1 MLKPFLIFIAVC
13 CIAVKA
19 RSQDNP
25 DAADKIAGFPAE
37 FLKKADNKTTS
48 LDDALTKQTEK
59 YLQRLAKKEARLKR
73 KLYKV
78 DSATTKSLFA
88 NDPTQQYQALIQKLK
103 SDSIPGT
110 ASFTGQYMPYLDSL
124 KGSLSFLNKNPQLTG
139 ASKIL
144 PADLQNSLGHLQ
156 QLQAKM
162 ESADEIK
169 QYLQQRKQQIKNIL
183 TQYSH
188 LPPGITGIYNNYSKE
203 SFYYSQQVKEY
214 KDLLNDPDKAMKT
227 ALTVLNKVPAFTS
240 FMKKNSML
248 ASLFNIPGAVD
259 NANPA
264 QAVAGLQSRSQVT
277 QLIQNQVGQSGPNIN
292 TMVQQN
298 LQSAQGQMNTLRDKL
313 KSLGGGSGDPDSY
326 REDMPNFKPN
336 NQRTKSFLKRLEYG
350 TNIQSAQSNTFF
362 PTTTDLGLSVGYKL
376 NDKSTIGIG
385 ASYKIGWGSNVRH
398 IVLTTQGMGLR
409 SFLDV
414 KLKGSFYASGGFE
427 YNYQPPTLPDSLA
440 SKGLNASSWQQSGLI
455 GLTKIVSLKSK
466 TFKKTRIQLLWDFLS
481 YQQRPQTQAFKF
493 RIGYNF

>member
-1 MLKPFLIFIAVC
+1 MPCKPLLIFIAVC
-13 CIAVKA
+13 CIAVRA

-25 DAADKIAGFPAE
+25 DAVDKIAGFPSS
-37 FLKKADNKTTS
+37 FFKKADNKTTA
-48 LDDALTKQTEK
+48 LDNALTKQTEK

-78 DSATTKSLFA
+78 DSATTKKLFA
-88 NDPTQQYQALIQKLK
+88 GDPAQQYQALMQKLR

-124 KGSLSFLNKNPQLTG
+124 KGSLSFLNKNPQLSG

-144 PADLQNSLGHLQ
+144 PGDIQSSLSHVQ

-188 LPPGITGIYNNYSKE
+188 LPPGVTGIYNQYSKE
-203 SFYYSQQVKEY
+203 SYYYSQQVKEY
-214 KDLLNDPDKAMKT
+214 KDLLNDPDKTMKT
-227 ALTVLNKVPAFTS
+227 TLMVLDKVPAFTS

-248 ASLFNIPGAVD
+248 ATLFNMPGAAD

-277 QLIQNQVGQSGPNIN
+277 QAIQNQVGQSGPNVN
-292 TMVQQN
+292 TMIQQN
-298 LQSAQGQMNTLRDKL
+298 LQSAQGQINTLRDKL
-313 KSLGGGSGDPDSY
+313 KSLGVSGSGDLDL
-326 REDMPNFKPN
+326 PNFKPN

-362 PTTTDLGLSVGYKL
+362 PTTTDLGLSVGYKI
-376 NDKSTIGIG
+376 NDKSTIGVG
-385 ASYKIGWGSNVRH
+385 ASYKIGWGRDVRH

-414 KLKGSFYASGGFE
+414 KLKGSFYATGGFE
-427 YNYQPPTLPDSLA
+427 YNYQPPTLPDSIAL
-440 SKGLNASSWQQSGLI
+440 KGLSAGPWQRSGLI

-466 TFKKTRIQLLWDFLS
+466 TFKKTKIQLLWDFLS
-481 YQQRPQTQAFKF
+481 YQQHPQTQAFKF
-493 RIGYNF
+493 RVGYNF